1 MSIRISAG
9 SAARMGL
16 IRLKSDAL
24 PTTAYLLHGEGCR
37 MNCAFC
43 PQARGG
49 AGMNERLGRVTW
61 PVFSRAEMMEGL
73 RQGKE
78 AGLMR
83 VCLQG
88 VREKGGLGD
97 LPDLLEQVSAVGLPV
112 SVSVLIESPDEAE
125 ALFRAGADRI
135 SIALDVVNPTLYARI
150 KGGSFRKRLDL
161 LLGCARRWPGRVATH
176 IICGLGES
184 EKELLSYAA
193 LLLQEQV
200 TVALFAFTPLK
211 GTPLSDHPP
220 PDLALYRRMQ
230 AAYYLL
236 KEGHISF
243 GDLEFSDEKLV
254 SFGLQ
259 RQQLQFHLQ
268 EGLAFQTGGCS
279 DCNRPYYNERP
290 GGIIYNYPRP
300 LTGAEAEEALTQ
312 IIPPRQI
319 KNVRLDLCE

>member
-37 MNCAFC
+37 MSCSFC

-49 AGMNERLGRVTW
+49 AGMNERLGRAIW
-61 PVFSRAEMMEGL
+61 PSFSRAAMLEGL
-73 RQGKE
+73 QYGKE
-78 AGLMR
+78 AGLKR
-83 VCLQG
+83 VCLQA

-97 LPDLLEQVSAVGLPV
+97 LPELIKQICAVGLPV
-112 SVSVLIESPDEAE
+112 SLSALIESPEEAE
-125 ALFRAGADRI
+125 ALFRAGADKI

-150 KGGSFRKRLDL
+150 KGGSFSKRLDL
-161 LLGCARRWPGRVATH
+161 LLGCARRWPGRIATH
-176 IICGLGES
+176 IICGLGET

-211 GTPLSDHPP
+211 GTPLADTPP
-220 PDLALYRRMQ
+220 PDPVVYRRMQ
-230 AAYYLL
+230 AAFYLL
-236 KEGHISF
+236 KKGFTGF
-243 GDLEFSDEKLV
+243 GDLEFLEEKLV

-259 RQQLQFHLQ
+259 RQQLQQYLQ
-268 EGLAFQTGGCS
+268 KGSAFQTGGCPG
-279 DCNRPYYNERP
+279 CNRPYYNERP

-300 LTGAEAEEALTQ
+300 LTGAEAEKALAL
-312 IIPPRQI
+312 IIPPPQQKI
-319 KNVRLDLCE
+319 AGLDLRD